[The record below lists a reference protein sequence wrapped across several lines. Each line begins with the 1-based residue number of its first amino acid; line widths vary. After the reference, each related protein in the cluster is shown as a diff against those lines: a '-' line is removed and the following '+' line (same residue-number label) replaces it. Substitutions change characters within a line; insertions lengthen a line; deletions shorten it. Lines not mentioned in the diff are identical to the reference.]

1 MHLKSLT
8 LRGFKSFASATTLN
22 FEEGITAVVGPNGS
36 GKSNV
41 VDAIAWVMGE
51 QGAKSL
57 RGGKMDD
64 VIFSGTTSRA
74 PLGRAEVVLTIDNS
88 DGALPIEYA
97 EVTISR
103 TLFRN
108 GGSEYAI
115 NGNLARLL
123 DVQELLSDS
132 GIGREMHVIVGQG
145 QLQQVLLSSPEGRRG
160 FIEEAAG
167 VLKHRKRKEK
177 AERKLEATQANML
190 RLQDL
195 TTELRRQLKPLAR
208 QADVARKAQ
217 TIQADLRDAKL
228 RLLADDLKKMRE
240 AMDREVADETAL
252 KERQA
257 IVEAEIAK
265 HKTREAELE
274 VLLSQANP
282 KLSNA
287 QADWFNLASLRE
299 RFLGSRSLASERAK
313 LAEEDEQDQ
322 VSALD
327 PEALEAEAREVRK
340 QANDLDVELNRV
352 KSELAQITAQRESSE
367 TAFNKEQTRF
377 QAAQQRAADF
387 KDGIASLNSQIM
399 AAKSRI
405 EARDAET
412 ERLRLKIAEATDRA
426 ELAKQEY
433 LSLETKIAGLNTGEA
448 NLDSQYESVAKELAE
463 KEKIVADLE
472 IKMQEVSR
480 EKAGLI
486 ARAEALAQAAHEEI
500 DAADEL
506 LASGDESL
514 IGSLATLLRIEKG
527 WETAIATGLGRAA
540 NAIAAKDSLT
550 AIRAVEKLK
559 RDDRGRATMLLAD
572 ALGDQSAKPSVPD
585 FARSALDVV
594 SAPYELANALN
605 VLLKEVVL
613 VENLQDAQLAVR
625 NHPRLLA
632 VTRDGDAV
640 SSSYIIGGSGRT
652 TSKIEAKAK
661 AEVAAVERDEI
672 AKELDQVKF
681 QLQGAKEDRN
691 RTNEKV
697 EAALSLLHA
706 SDAEMSAVA
715 EKLGAL
721 GEQKRS
727 AEAETKR
734 LENFL
739 EEIKLARLDDERVLS
754 ELENRLNNSEGAP
767 SETELDPTLRD
778 ELIKQ
783 AEEKRQLEI
792 EAKLAVRT
800 AEERHS
806 AVLERAMQLERQAET
821 ERTARIR
828 AQERREQRRRA
839 AATASA
845 VLIGIDTALSYLESS
860 LAKAEIARDEAQKQQ
875 KQMDEELLE
884 VRKSLR
890 ALGSDLDRLV
900 DSVHRDEVART
911 EQRLRIEQ
919 MEDRALEDYGVD
931 AETLQREYGPEQL
944 VPVFEFLEEGEARD
958 PQLPAAEPIAY
969 VREQQEKR
977 AQQAEKQL
985 NLLGRVNPL
994 ALEEFAAL
1002 EERNQFLTEQLE
1014 DVKKT
1019 RKDLL
1024 DVISEVEQRV
1034 QQIFLEAYRDV
1045 SREFEDIFPRL
1056 FPGGKGKIVLTDPH
1070 NLREAGVEVE
1080 ASPAGKKVK
1089 RLTLLSGGEQALAA
1103 VAFLV
1108 ALFKARPSP
1117 FYILDEVEAALDD
1130 VNLGRLLQ
1138 IYEELREKSQLIIV
1152 THQKRTMEIAD
1163 ALYGVSMRNDGVSAV
1178 VSQRIRDAREHEPV

>member
-145 QLQQVLLSSPEGRRG
+145 QLQQVLLSTPEGRRG

-352 KSELAQITAQRESSE
+352 KNELAQITAQRESSE

-387 KDGIASLNSQIM
+387 KDGITSLNSQIM

-433 LSLETKIAGLNTGEA
+433 LSLEAKIAGLNTGEA

-472 IKMQEVSR
+472 MKMQEVSR

-661 AEVAAVERDEI
+661 AEIAAVERDEI

-706 SDAEMSAVA
+706 SDAEMAAVA

-739 EEIKLARLDDERVLS
+739 EEIKLARLDDERVLN

-767 SETELDPTLRD
+767 SEMELDPTLRD
-778 ELIKQ
+778 ELVKQ

-1089 RLTLLSGGEQALAA
+1089 RLTLLSGGEQSLAA

-1130 VNLGRLLQ
+1130 ANLGRLLQ

>member
-8 LRGFKSFASATTLN
+8 LRGFKSFASTTTLN
-22 FEEGITAVVGPNGS
+22 FEDGITAVVGPNGS

-64 VIFSGTTSRA
+64 VIFSGTTNRA
-74 PLGRAEVVLTIDNS
+74 PLGRAEVVLTIDNA
-88 DGALPIEYA
+88 DGALPIEYS

-115 NGNLARLL
+115 NGNPSRLL

-145 QLQQVLLSSPEGRRG
+145 QLQQVLLSTPEGRRG

-177 AERKLEATQANML
+177 AERKLDATHANML

-195 TTELRRQLKPLAR
+195 TAELRRQLKPLAR
-208 QADVARKAQ
+208 QADVAKKAQ
-217 TIQADLRDAKL
+217 TIQAELRDAKL
-228 RLLADDLKKMRE
+228 RLLADDLKQMRE
-240 AMDREVADETAL
+240 AMEREVADETAL

-257 IVEAEIAK
+257 LVEADIAK
-265 HKTREAELE
+265 IKSRESELE

-287 QADWFNLASLRE
+287 QADWFKLASLRE

-313 LAEEDEQDQ
+313 LAEEDEADQ
-322 VSALD
+322 SFALD
-327 PEALEAEAREVRK
+327 PAALEAEAKEVRA
-340 QANDLDVELNRV
+340 QAQELEQELNKV
-352 KSELAQITAQRESSE
+352 KTVLQQISAQRESAE
-367 TAFNKEQTRF
+367 NAFNQEQIRY
-377 QAAQQRAADF
+377 QSAVQRAADY
-387 KDGIASLNSQIM
+387 KDGIASLNSQIA

-405 EARDAET
+405 EARDAES
-412 ERLRLKIAEATDRA
+412 ERLNSKIAEASARA
-426 ELAKQEY
+426 DAAKQEF
-433 LSLETKIAGLNTGEA
+433 LALENKIAGLNSGEA
-448 NLDSQYESVAKELAE
+448 NLDAQHEAVANELIE

-472 IKMQEVSR
+472 MKQQELSR
-480 EKAGLI
+480 ERAALT
-486 ARAEALAQAAHEEI
+486 ARAEALAQAIAEQV
-500 DAADEL
+500 DATEEL
-506 LASGDESL
+506 LASGDDSL
-514 IGSLATLLRIEKG
+514 VGSLATLLRIEKG
-527 WETAIATGLGRAA
+527 WETAIATALGGAA
-540 NAIAAKDSLT
+540 NAIATKSANS

-559 RDDRGRATMLLAD
+559 RDDRGRAAMLLAD
-572 ALGDQSAKPSVPD
+572 ALGDQSARPNVPEY
-585 FARSALDVV
+585 ARHALDVIN
-594 SAPYELANALN
+594 APYEFANALN

-613 VENLQDAQLAVR
+613 VENLQDAQNAVK

-632 VTRDGDAV
+632 VTREGDAV
-640 SSSYIIGGSGRT
+640 SSNYIIGGSART
-652 TSKIEAKAK
+652 ASKIEAKAK
-661 AEVAAVERDEI
+661 AELAATQRDVVIKDFE
-672 AKELDQVKF
+672 QVKF
-681 QLQGAKEDRN
+681 QLQGAKSDRN
-691 RTNEKV
+691 RSAEKV
-697 EAALSLLHA
+697 AAALALLHE
-706 SDAEMSAVA
+706 SDAQLSAVA

-727 AEAETKR
+727 AEGETDR
-734 LENFL
+734 LKNYS
-739 EEIKLARLDDERVLS
+739 EEIKLAKIDDQRVLG
-754 ELENRLNNSEGAP
+754 ELEARLNASEGAP
-767 SETELDPTLRD
+767 SEAELDSTKRD
-778 ELIKQ
+778 ELSTLT
-783 AEEKRQLEI
+783 EDKRQLEI
-792 EAKLAVRT
+792 EAKLSVRT

-828 AQERREQRRRA
+828 AQERKVQRRRA

-845 VLIGIDTALSYLESS
+845 VLIGIDTALNYLENS
-860 LAKAEIARDEAQKQQ
+860 LSKAEIARDEAQKQQ
-875 KQMDEELLE
+875 KQMDEELLQ
-884 VRKSLR
+884 VRKQLR
-890 ALGSDLDRLV
+890 ELGADLDRLV

-919 MEDRALEDYGVD
+919 MEDRALEDYGID
-931 AETLQREYGPEQL
+931 PAALQREYGPDQL
-944 VPVFEFLEEGEARD
+944 VPIFEYVDETVTVD
-958 PQLPAAEPIAY
+958 PNATAPVPIPYLRAE
-969 VREQQEKR
+969 QEKR

-985 NLLGRVNPL
+985 SLLGRVNPL

-1045 SREFEDIFPRL
+1045 AREFENLFPRL

-1070 NLREAGVEVE
+1070 NLREAGIEVE

-1089 RLTLLSGGEQALAA
+1089 RLTLLSGGEQSLAA

-1108 ALFKARPSP
+1108 SLFKARPSP

-1130 VNLGRLLQ
+1130 ANLGRLLQ
-1138 IYEELREKSQLIIV
+1138 IYEELRENSQLIIV

-1163 ALYGVSMRNDGVSAV
+1163 ALYGISMRGDGVSAV
-1178 VSQRIRDAREHEPV
+1178 VSQRIRDAREPEPV

>member
-64 VIFSGTTSRA
+64 VIFSGTSNRA
-74 PLGRAEVVLTIDNS
+74 PLGRAEVVLTIDNT
-88 DGALPIEYA
+88 DGALPIEYS

-115 NGNLARLL
+115 NGNPSRLL

-145 QLQQVLLSSPEGRRG
+145 QLQQVLLSTPEGRRG

-177 AERKLEATQANML
+177 AERKLEATAANML

-228 RLLADDLKKMRE
+228 RLLADDLTQMRI

-252 KERQA
+252 KEKQA
-257 IVEAEIAK
+257 IVEAEISK
-265 HKTREAELE
+265 LKTREVELE
-274 VLLSQANP
+274 VLLSQTNP

-287 QADWFNLASLRE
+287 QADWFKLASLRE

-313 LAEEDEQDQ
+313 LAEEDEADQ
-322 VSALD
+322 TSALD
-327 PEALEAEAREVRK
+327 PEALEAEAKEVRK
-340 QANDLDVELNRV
+340 QASDLEIELNKV
-352 KSELAQITAQRESSE
+352 KAELVQVTAQRESAE
-367 TAFNKEQTRF
+367 AAFNKEQARLNS
-377 QAAQQRAADF
+377 AIARATDY
-387 KDGIASLNSQIM
+387 KEGVASLNSQIM

-405 EARDAET
+405 EARDAEA
-412 ERLRLKIAEATDRA
+412 ERMQMKIAEASDRA
-426 ELAKQEY
+426 EIAKQEF
-433 LSLETKIAGLNTGEA
+433 LSLETKIAGLNNGEA
-448 NLDSQYESVAKELAE
+448 NLDSQYEAVAKELTDH
-463 KEKIVADLE
+463 EKIVADLDM
-472 IKMQEVSR
+472 KLQEVAR
-480 EKAGLI
+480 QKAALS
-486 ARAEALAQAAHEEI
+486 AKADALAQAALEEV
-500 DAADEL
+500 DAAEAL
-506 LASGDESL
+506 LASGDEAL
-514 IGSLATLLRIEKG
+514 IGSLASLLRIEKG
-527 WETAIATGLGRAA
+527 WETAIAVGLGRAA
-540 NAIAAKDSLT
+540 NAIAAKDSSA

-559 RDDRGRATMLLAD
+559 RDDKGRAAMLLAD
-572 ALGDQSAKPSVPD
+572 ALGDQSASPSVPE
-585 FARSALDVV
+585 FARSALAVIN
-594 SAPYELANALN
+594 APYELENALK

-613 VENLQDAQLAVR
+613 VETLQDAQAAVR

-640 SSSYIIGGSGRT
+640 STSYIIGGSART
-652 TSKIEAKAK
+652 YSKIEVRAK
-661 AEVAAVERDEI
+661 AEAAAAERDEI
-672 AKELDQVKF
+672 SREMDQVRFRLQAAKE
-681 QLQGAKEDRN
+681 ERN
-691 RTNEKV
+691 RVAEKV
-697 EAALSLLHA
+697 EAALALLHE
-706 SDAEMSAVA
+706 SDAELAAVA

-727 AEAETKR
+727 AEAETQR
-734 LENFL
+734 LEKFL
-739 EEIKLARLDDERVLS
+739 GEIQTARIDDVRVLA
-754 ELENRLNNSEGAP
+754 ELENRLNSTEGAP
-767 SETELDPTLRD
+767 SEEELDAALRD
-778 ELIKQ
+778 ELLKQ
-783 AEEKRQLEI
+783 AEAKRQQEI
-792 EAKLAVRT
+792 EVKLAHRT
-800 AEERHS
+800 AEERHA
-806 AVLERAMQLERQAET
+806 AVVERAMQLERQAET
-821 ERTARIR
+821 ERAARIR

-845 VLIGIDTALSYLESS
+845 VLIGIDTALNYLESS
-860 LAKAEIARDEAQKQQ
+860 LAKAEAARDEAQKQQ
-875 KQMDEELLE
+875 RQMDQELLE
-884 VRKSLR
+884 VRKNLR
-890 ALGSDLDRLV
+890 ELGSDLERLV
-900 DSVHRDEVART
+900 DSVHRDEMART

-919 MEDRALEDYGVD
+919 MEDRALEDYGID
-931 AETLQREYGPEQL
+931 AETLRREYGPDQL
-944 VPVFEFLEEGEARD
+944 VPVIEIPEEHDAT
-958 PQLPAAEPIAY
+958 AADNVTKEPIPY
-969 VREQQEKR
+969 VREEQEKR

-985 NLLGRVNPL
+985 NLLGRINPL

-1014 DVKKT
+1014 DVKRT

-1024 DVISEVEQRV
+1024 DVIGEVEQRI
-1034 QQIFLEAYRDV
+1034 QQVFLEAYRDV
-1045 SREFEDIFPRL
+1045 SREFENIFPRL
-1056 FPGGKGKIVLTDPH
+1056 FPGGKGRVILTDPH
-1070 NLREAGVEVE
+1070 NLRESGIEVE
-1080 ASPAGKKVK
+1080 ATPAGKKVK
-1089 RLTLLSGGEQALAA
+1089 RLTLLSGGEQSLAA

-1130 VNLGRLLQ
+1130 ANLGRLLQ
-1138 IYEELREKSQLIIV
+1138 IYEELREKSQLIVV

-1163 ALYGVSMRNDGVSAV
+1163 ALYGISMRGDGISAV

>member
-145 QLQQVLLSSPEGRRG
+145 QLQQVLLSTPEGRRG

-472 IKMQEVSR
+472 MKMQEVSR
-480 EKAGLI
+480 QKAGLL

-572 ALGDQSAKPSVPD
+572 ALGDHSAKPSVPD

-661 AEVAAVERDEI
+661 AEVAAIERDEI

-1089 RLTLLSGGEQALAA
+1089 RLTLLSGGEQSLAA

-1130 VNLGRLLQ
+1130 ANLGRLLQ

>member
-145 QLQQVLLSSPEGRRG
+145 QLQQVLLSTPEGRRG

-472 IKMQEVSR
+472 MKMQEVSR
-480 EKAGLI
+480 QKAGLL

-661 AEVAAVERDEI
+661 AEVAAIERDEI

-985 NLLGRVNPL
+985 NLLGRINPL

-1089 RLTLLSGGEQALAA
+1089 RLTLLSGGEQSLAA

-1130 VNLGRLLQ
+1130 ANLGRLLQ

>member
-1 MHLKSLT
+1 LHLKSLT

-145 QLQQVLLSSPEGRRG
+145 QLQQVLLSTPEGRRG

-352 KSELAQITAQRESSE
+352 KNELAQITAQRESSE

-387 KDGIASLNSQIM
+387 KDGITSLNSQIM

-433 LSLETKIAGLNTGEA
+433 LSLEAKIAGLNTGEA

-472 IKMQEVSR
+472 MKMQEVSR

-661 AEVAAVERDEI
+661 AEIAAVERDEI

-706 SDAEMSAVA
+706 SDAEMAAVA

-739 EEIKLARLDDERVLS
+739 EEIKLARLDDERVLN

-767 SETELDPTLRD
+767 SEMELDPTLRD
-778 ELIKQ
+778 ELVKQ

-1089 RLTLLSGGEQALAA
+1089 RLTLLSGGEQSLAA

-1130 VNLGRLLQ
+1130 ANLGRLLQ

>member
-1 MHLKSLT
+1 MYLKSLS
-8 LRGFKSFASATTLN
+8 LRGFKSFASTTTLN

-64 VIFSGTTSRA
+64 VIFSGTTNRA
-74 PLGRAEVVLTIDNS
+74 PLGRAEVILTIDNT
-88 DGALPIEYA
+88 DGALPIDYA

-115 NGNLARLL
+115 NSNPCRLL

-145 QLQQVLLSSPEGRRG
+145 QLQQVLLATPEGRRG

-228 RLLADDLKKMRE
+228 RLLADDLIKMRE

-252 KERQA
+252 KERQS
-257 IVEAEIAK
+257 IVEGEIATRK
-265 HKTREAELE
+265 SREAELE

-287 QADWFNLASLRE
+287 QADWFKLASLRE

-313 LAEEDEQDQ
+313 LAEEDEADQ
-322 VSALD
+322 SSVLD
-327 PEALEAEAREVRK
+327 PEALEAEAKEVRT
-340 QANDLDVELNRV
+340 QANELAQELNKV
-352 KSELAQITAQRESSE
+352 KESLNQITAQREKAE
-367 TAFNKEQTRF
+367 AAFTQEQARY
-377 QAAQQRAADF
+377 QAAIQRASDF
-387 KDGIASLNSQIM
+387 KDGIANLNSQIA

-405 EARDAET
+405 EARDSES
-412 ERLRLKIAEATDRA
+412 ERLKLKIAEASDRA
-426 ELAKQEY
+426 ELAKQEF
-433 LSLETKIAGLNTGEA
+433 LSLETKVAGLNSGEA
-448 NLDSQYESVAKELAE
+448 NLDAQYEAVAKELAE

-472 IKMQEVSR
+472 MKLQEISR
-480 EKAGLI
+480 EKAAFT
-486 ARAEALAQAAHEEI
+486 ARTEALLQAAEEEV
-500 DAADEL
+500 DATSEL
-506 LASGDESL
+506 LASGDDSL
-514 IGSLATLLRIEKG
+514 IGSLASLLRIEKG
-527 WETAIATGLGRAA
+527 WETAIATALGGAA
-540 NAIAAKDSLT
+540 NAIATKNSSA

-559 RDDRGRATMLLAD
+559 RDDRGRAAMLLAD
-572 ALGDQSAKPSVPD
+572 ALGDQSARPSVPD
-585 FARSALDVV
+585 YARSALDVIN
-594 SAPYELANALN
+594 APYELANALN

-613 VENLQDAQLAVR
+613 VENLQDGQNAVQ

-652 TSKIEAKAK
+652 ASKIEAKAK
-661 AEVAAVERDEI
+661 AELAATQRDEVSRQ
-672 AKELDQVKF
+672 LDQVKF
-681 QLQGAKEDRN
+681 QLQNAKEDRN
-691 RTNEKV
+691 RAAENV
-697 EAALSLLHA
+697 EAALSLLHE
-706 SDAEMSAVA
+706 SDAQMSAVA

-721 GEQKRS
+721 GEQKRN
-727 AEAETKR
+727 AEAETSR
-734 LENFL
+734 LEKFL
-739 EEIKLARLDDERVLS
+739 EEIKTARLDDERVLG
-754 ELENRLNNSEGAP
+754 ELEGRLNSSEGAP
-767 SETELDPTLRD
+767 SDSELDATSRD
-778 ELIKQ
+778 ELLKQ
-783 AEEKRQLEI
+783 AEEKRQIEI
-792 EAKLAVRT
+792 EAKLEVRT

-806 AVLERAMQLERQAET
+806 AVLQRAMQLERQAET
-821 ERTARIR
+821 ERAARVR
-828 AQERREQRRRA
+828 AQERKEQRRRA

-845 VLIGIDTALSYLESS
+845 VLIGIDTALSYLENS
-860 LAKAEIARDEAQKQQ
+860 LAKAEVARDEAQKQQ

-884 VRKSLR
+884 VRKQLR
-890 ALGSDLDRLV
+890 EFGSDLARLV

-931 AETLQREYGPEQL
+931 SETLQREYGPDQL
-944 VPVFEFLEEGEARD
+944 VPVFEHIDEGETPD
-958 PQLPAAEPIAY
+958 PDAPQPEPIAY

-1002 EERNQFLTEQLE
+1002 EERSQFLTEQLE

-1045 SREFEDIFPRL
+1045 AREFENMFPRL
-1056 FPGGKGKIVLTDPH
+1056 FPGGKGRIVLTDPH
-1070 NLREAGVEVE
+1070 NLREAGIEVE

-1089 RLTLLSGGEQALAA
+1089 RLTLLSGGEQSLAA

-1108 ALFKARPSP
+1108 SLFKARPSP

-1130 VNLGRLLQ
+1130 ANLGRLLQ
-1138 IYEELREKSQLIIV
+1138 IYEELRENSQLIVV

-1163 ALYGVSMRNDGVSAV
+1163 SLYGISMRDDGVSAV
-1178 VSQRIRDAREHEPV
+1178 VSQRIRDAREPEPV

>member
-145 QLQQVLLSSPEGRRG
+145 QLQQVLLSTPEGRRG

-228 RLLADDLKKMRE
+228 RLLADDLKIMRE

-265 HKTREAELE
+265 YKTREAELE

-426 ELAKQEY
+426 ESAKQEY

-472 IKMQEVSR
+472 MKMQEVSR

-514 IGSLATLLRIEKG
+514 IGSLAALLRIEKG

-661 AEVAAVERDEI
+661 AEAAAVERDEI
-672 AKELDQVKF
+672 SKELDQVKF

-706 SDAEMSAVA
+706 SDAEMAAVA

-778 ELIKQ
+778 ELVKQ

-944 VPVFEFLEEGEARD
+944 VPVFEFIEEGEARD

-1089 RLTLLSGGEQALAA
+1089 RLTLLSGGEQSLAA

-1130 VNLGRLLQ
+1130 ANLGRLLQ

-1178 VSQRIRDAREHEPV
+1178 VSQRIRDAREHEPA

>member
-145 QLQQVLLSSPEGRRG
+145 QLQQVLLSTPEGRRG

-340 QANDLDVELNRV
+340 QANDLDIELNRV

-472 IKMQEVSR
+472 MKMQEVSR
-480 EKAGLI
+480 QKAGLI

-1089 RLTLLSGGEQALAA
+1089 RLTLLSGGEQSLAA

-1130 VNLGRLLQ
+1130 ANLGRLLQ

>member
-1 MHLKSLT
+1 

-145 QLQQVLLSSPEGRRG
+145 QLQQVLLSTPEGRRG

-352 KSELAQITAQRESSE
+352 KNELAQITAQRESSE

-387 KDGIASLNSQIM
+387 KDGITSLNSQIM

-433 LSLETKIAGLNTGEA
+433 LSLEAKIAGLNTGEA

-472 IKMQEVSR
+472 MKMQEVSR

-661 AEVAAVERDEI
+661 AEIAAVERDEI

-706 SDAEMSAVA
+706 SDAEMAAVA

-739 EEIKLARLDDERVLS
+739 EEIKLARLDDERVLN

-767 SETELDPTLRD
+767 SEMELDPTLRD
-778 ELIKQ
+778 ELVKQ

-1089 RLTLLSGGEQALAA
+1089 RLTLLSGGEQSLAA

-1130 VNLGRLLQ
+1130 ANLGRLLQ

>member
-8 LRGFKSFASATTLN
+8 LRGFKSFASTTTLD

-64 VIFSGTTSRA
+64 VIFSGTTIRA

-115 NGNLARLL
+115 NSNPSRLL

-145 QLQQVLLSSPEGRRG
+145 QLQQVLLSTPEGRRG

-228 RLLADDLKKMRE
+228 RLLADDLKKMRK

-257 IVEAEIAK
+257 IVEAEISK

-282 KLSNA
+282 KLSEA
-287 QADWFNLASLRE
+287 QADWFKLASLRE

-322 VSALD
+322 SSALD

-340 QANDLDVELNRV
+340 QVNDLEIKLNKVKDELI
-352 KSELAQITAQRESSE
+352 QIAVQRESAEAALS
-367 TAFNKEQTRF
+367 KEQARY
-377 QAAQQRAADF
+377 QAAQQRATDF
-387 KDGIASLNSQIM
+387 KDGIVNLNSQIM

-405 EARDAET
+405 EAREAET
-412 ERLRLKIAEATDRA
+412 ARLSLKIVEATDRA
-426 ELAKQEY
+426 ESAKQEF
-433 LSLETKIAGLNTGEA
+433 LALETQIAGLNTGEA
-448 NLDSQYESVAKELAE
+448 NLDSQYEAVARELVE
-463 KEKIVADLE
+463 KEVIVADLE
-472 IKMQEVSR
+472 MKMQEVSR
-480 EKAGLI
+480 QKAGAI

-500 DAADEL
+500 DAAQEL
-506 LASGDESL
+506 LASGDKSL

-527 WETAIATGLGRAA
+527 WETAIATGLGKAA
-540 NAIAAKDSLT
+540 NAIAAKDALT

-572 ALGDQSAKPSVPD
+572 AMGDQSAKPSVPD
-585 FARSALDVV
+585 FARSALEVV
-594 SAPYELANALN
+594 NAPYELANALN

-613 VENLQDAQLAVR
+613 VENLQDAQLAVK

-640 SSSYIIGGSGRT
+640 SSSYIIGGSSRT
-652 TSKIEAKAK
+652 ISKIEARAK
-661 AEVAAVERDEI
+661 AEVAALERDEV
-672 AKELDQVKF
+672 ASELDKVKF
-681 QLQGAKEDRN
+681 QLSAAKDDLN
-691 RTNEKV
+691 RASENVK
-697 EAALSLLHA
+697 AALSLLHA
-706 SDAEMSAVA
+706 SDAEMAAVA

-727 AEAETKR
+727 AEAETMR
-734 LENFL
+734 LENYL
-739 EEIKLARLDDERVLS
+739 EEIKIARLDEERILS
-754 ELENRLNNSEGAP
+754 EFETRLNNAAGAP
-767 SETELDPTLRD
+767 SESELDTSARD
-778 ELIKQ
+778 ELLGK

-792 EAKLAVRT
+792 EAKLTVRT

-806 AVLERAMQLERQAET
+806 AVLERAKQLERQAEA

-839 AATASA
+839 ATTASA
-845 VLIGIDTALSYLESS
+845 VLIGIDTALSYLENS
-860 LAKAEIARDEAQKQQ
+860 LTTAEIARDQAQKQQ
-875 KQMDEELLE
+875 KQMDEELLV

-890 ALGSDLDRLV
+890 ELGSDLDRLV

-931 AETLQREYGPEQL
+931 ADTLQREYGPEQL
-944 VPVFEFLEEGEARD
+944 VPVFEYLEDGETREAEA
-958 PQLPAAEPIAY
+958 PVAEPIPY
-969 VREQQEKR
+969 LREQQEKR
-977 AQQAEKQL
+977 AHQAEKQL
-985 NLLGRVNPL
+985 NLLGRINPL

-1045 SREFEDIFPRL
+1045 AREFEDIFPRL

-1070 NLREAGVEVE
+1070 NLREAGIEVE

-1130 VNLGRLLQ
+1130 TNLGRLLH

-1163 ALYGVSMRNDGVSAV
+1163 ALYGISMRDDGVSAV
-1178 VSQRIRDAREHEPV
+1178 VSQRIRDARKHEPV

>member
-74 PLGRAEVVLTIDNS
+74 PLGRAEVVLTIDNT
-88 DGALPIEYA
+88 DGALPIDYS

-115 NGNLARLL
+115 NGTPSRLL

-145 QLQQVLLSSPEGRRG
+145 QLQQVLLSTPEGRRG

-177 AERKLEATQANML
+177 AERKLDATQANML

-240 AMDREVADETAL
+240 AMEREVADETAL

-257 IVEAEIAK
+257 IVEADIAK
-265 HKTREAELE
+265 LKSREAELE

-287 QADWFNLASLRE
+287 QADWFKLASLRE
-299 RFLGSRSLASERAK
+299 RFLGSRSLAAERAK
-313 LAEEDEQDQ
+313 MAEEDQEDQ
-322 VSALD
+322 TSALD
-327 PEALEAEAREVRK
+327 PEVLEAEAKEVRT
-340 QANDLDVELNRV
+340 QANELELELNRV
-352 KSELAQITAQRESSE
+352 KGELSAATAQRESAE
-367 TAFNKEQTRF
+367 AAFNREQTRY
-377 QAAQQRAADF
+377 QAAVQQATDF
-387 KDGIASLNSQIM
+387 KEGISSLNSQIM
-399 AAKSRI
+399 AAKSRL
-405 EARDAET
+405 EARDAES
-412 ERLRLKIAEATDRA
+412 ERLKLKISEASDRA
-426 ELAKQEY
+426 ELAKQEF
-433 LSLETKIAGLNTGEA
+433 LSLEAKIAGLNTGEA
-448 NLDSQYESVAKELAE
+448 NLDAQHEIAAKELAE
-463 KEKIVADLE
+463 NEKIVADLE
-472 IKMQEVSR
+472 MKMQEVSR
-480 EKAGLI
+480 DKA
-486 ARAEALAQAAHEEI
+486 AWVAKAEALAQAALEEV
-500 DAADEL
+500 DAAEEL
-506 LASGDESL
+506 LASGDEAL
-514 IGSLATLLRIEKG
+514 IGSLASLLRIEKG

-540 NAIAAKDSLT
+540 NAIAAKDSSA

-559 RDDRGRATMLLAD
+559 RDDRGRAAMLLAD
-572 ALGDQSAKPSVPD
+572 ALGDQSALPSVPD
-585 FARSALDVV
+585 FARSALEVIN
-594 SAPYELANALN
+594 APYELENALR
-605 VLLKEVVL
+605 VLLREVVL
-613 VENLQDAQLAVR
+613 VENLADAQAAVR

-640 SSSYIIGGSGRT
+640 SSSYIIGGSGKT
-652 TSKIEAKAK
+652 ASKIEAKAK
-661 AEVAAVERDEI
+661 AEAAALKRDEI
-672 AKELDQVKF
+672 SRELDQVKF
-681 QLQGAKEDRN
+681 RLQSAKEDRN
-691 RTNEKV
+691 RAAEKV
-697 EAALSLLHA
+697 EAALALLHE
-706 SDAEMSAVA
+706 SDAELAAVA
-715 EKLGAL
+715 ENLGAL

-727 AEAETKR
+727 AEAETQR
-734 LENFL
+734 LEKFL
-739 EEIKLARLDDERVLS
+739 EEIKQARGDDERVLS
-754 ELENRLNNSEGAP
+754 ELESRLNNSDGAP
-767 SETELDPTLRD
+767 TDEELDPTLRD
-778 ELIKQ
+778 ELLILV
-783 AEEKRQLEI
+783 EEKRQHEI
-792 EAKLAVRT
+792 EARLAHRT
-800 AEERHS
+800 AEERYS

-821 ERTARIR
+821 ERAARIR
-828 AQERREQRRRA
+828 AQERRELRRRA

-845 VLIGIDTALSYLESS
+845 VLIGIDTALSYLENS
-860 LAKAEIARDEAQKQQ
+860 LIKAEIARDEAQKNQ

-884 VRKSLR
+884 VRTKLR
-890 ALGSDLDRLV
+890 GLSSDLERLV
-900 DSVHRDEVART
+900 DSVHRDEMART

-919 MEDRALEDYGVD
+919 MEDRALEDHGVD
-931 AETLQREYGPEQL
+931 AETLMREYGPDQL
-944 VPVFEFLEEGEARD
+944 VPVFETADELESRD
-958 PQLPAAEPIAY
+958 PNSPAPPPIPY
-969 VREQQEKR
+969 VREEQEKR
-977 AQQAEKQL
+977 LAQAEKQL
-985 NLLGRVNPL
+985 NLLGRINPL

-1014 DVKKT
+1014 DVKRT

-1024 DVISEVEQRV
+1024 DVIGEVEQRI
-1034 QQIFLEAYRDV
+1034 QQVFLEAYRDV
-1045 SREFEDIFPRL
+1045 SREFENIFPRL
-1056 FPGGKGKIVLTDPH
+1056 FPGGKGRIVLTDPH
-1070 NLREAGVEVE
+1070 NLRESGIEVE

-1089 RLTLLSGGEQALAA
+1089 RLTLLSGGEQSLAA

-1130 VNLGRLLQ
+1130 ANLGRLLQ
-1138 IYEELREKSQLIIV
+1138 IYEELREKSQLIVV
-1152 THQKRTMEIAD
+1152 THQKRTMEVAD
-1163 ALYGVSMRNDGVSAV
+1163 ALYGISMRGDGISAV
-1178 VSQRIRDAREHEPV
+1178 VSQRIRDAKEPEPV

>member
-145 QLQQVLLSSPEGRRG
+145 QLQQVLLSTPEGRRG

-472 IKMQEVSR
+472 MKMQEVSR
-480 EKAGLI
+480 QKAGLI

-1089 RLTLLSGGEQALAA
+1089 RLTLLSGGEQSLAA